1 MATAD
6 SSAMTLDKYA
16 IQSEDPAVKKI
27 TFSLYKTV
35 SVLKHIPLV
44 TDPSIYQNGVRY
56 TDNLPTV
63 SWGRINETP
72 VVTSGKPRPYQAE
85 IAIIRNAFQ
94 YDRRIIAQKN
104 HIVDPM
110 KVDFDAWMESLQYT
124 LNNTFINNNP
134 ADETNGDAKAWTGL
148 RTRLDNTSTY
158 GHDSNCKV
166 DAGGADLTTS
176 MTATTAQNFLEKLKE
191 AIYSIDPTGVGEGVV
206 AYCNDLLLRRIERA
220 IAISGE
226 SAGWD
231 VSKDAFDRQF
241 KTFRGVRFENIGHNS
256 TTRSASTLIIKNTES
271 SAGADGSS
279 TYTSLY
285 LVKYGEGSFSGWQTN
300 ALKPE
305 NMGLSKEN
313 GVLHN
318 VVVDWGVGLWVPSLF
333 SAARLYGI
341 KVA

>member
-6 SSAMTLDKYA
+6 ASAMTLDKYA

-35 SVLKHIPLV
+35 SVLKDIPLV

-72 VVTSGKPRPYQAE
+72 VVTSGKPRPYQSE
-85 IAIIRNAFQ
+85 VAIIRNAFQ
-94 YDRRIIAQKN
+94 YDRRIIGQKN

-110 KVDFDAWMESLQYT
+110 KVDFDAWMESLQYE
-124 LNNTFINNNP
+124 LNDTFINNNP
-134 ADETNGDAKAWTGL
+134 ADETSGESKAWAGI
-148 RTRLDNTSTY
+148 RSRLDNTATY

-166 DAGGADLTTS
+166 DAGGADLSTNVSATS
-176 MTATTAQNFLEKLKE
+176 AQNFLEKLKE
-191 AIYSIDPTGVGEGVV
+191 AIYAIDPSGVGEGCV

-226 SAGWD
+226 SAGWE
-231 VSKDAFDRQF
+231 VTKDAFDRQF
-241 KTFRGVRFENIGHNS
+241 RTFRGVKFSNIGHNS
-256 TTRSASTLIIKNTES
+256 TTRSSSTLIIKNTETNT
-271 SAGADGSS
+271 GADGAS
-279 TYTSLY
+279 TFTSLY
-285 LVKYGEGSFSGWQTN
+285 IVKYGEGSFSGWQTN

-313 GVLHN
+313 GVLYN
-318 VVVDWGVGLWVPSLF
+318 VVVDWGIGLWIPSLF
-333 SAARLYGI
+333 SCARLFNI
-341 KVA
+341 KVS